1 MKVAILLLAAGRG
14 TRLGADV
21 PKAFLQLG
29 DDALLVHSAAR
40 LLAAVP
46 EGATCEV
53 LLLVQPSD
61 RAELL
66 PACLGRLQSVMPA
79 GVEPKVVDGGATR
92 QASMQRGLEATSDDV
107 DLVCVHDA
115 ARALVPVEQ
124 ARECFRTAQAVGAA
138 LLAIPAADTL
148 KLGRNGRVVETI
160 DRSAVW
166 YAQTPQIARRDWFLR
181 AAARAQADGFEATDD
196 VSLLEHA
203 GLDVALVSGTS
214 SNLKITRPDDLALAA
229 ALLERD
235 PTPFHDA

>member
-66 PACLGRLQSVMPA
+66 PACLSRLQAVMPA
-79 GVEPKVVDGGATR
+79 GVEPKIVDGGATR

-124 ARECFRTAQAVGAA
+124 ARECFRTAQAVGTA

-148 KLGRNGRVVETI
+148 KLGRDGRVVETI
-160 DRSAVW
+160 DRSAIWPRRPAVF
-166 YAQTPQIARRDWFLR
+166 ARDWFLR
-181 AAARAQADGFEATDD
+181 AAARQADGFEATDD

-235 PTPFHDA
+235 PTPSRDA